1 MTVSASVAAAL
12 AGVAGVV
19 ASGGRGGG
27 GGLLGSRL
35 QPHRVVRGGAGG
47 AGEADGVALP
57 AKAAPAATA
66 LVALLLLTGHGGLAV
81 PLGLAAAALI
91 APSRRRSRTSAARD
105 AWAARDLPRVA
116 DLMATCLA
124 AGLAPADAITLVCD
138 VVGGPVADDLGPVA
152 AAIRAGV
159 DPHTA
164 WSGLASQGRG
174 EAVRRVARAFSRAA
188 ATGAPL
194 AQTLA
199 TVADDEQ
206 ERLQWDA
213 QAAAR
218 RAGVLAVGPLAV
230 CFLPAFL
237 LLGVVPV
244 VVGVAT
250 DVVSQLR

>member
-1 MTVSASVAAAL
+1 MSASLAVAL

-19 ASGGRGGG
+19 AAEGSRGGDR
-27 GGLLGSRL
+27 LLGVRL
-35 QPHRVVRGGAGG
+35 RPRRALRGEVGGA
-47 AGEADGVALP
+47 DRVALP
-57 AKAAPAATA
+57 ARTPPAATA
-66 LVALLLLTGHGGLAV
+66 VVALLLLTGHGDLAV
-81 PLGLAAAALI
+81 PLAVAAVALI
-91 APSRRRSRTSAARD
+91 APSRRRSRKSAARD
-105 AWAARDLPRVA
+105 ARTARDLPQVA

-124 AGLAPADAITLVCD
+124 AGLAPADAIALVCD
-138 VVGGPVADDLGPVA
+138 VVGGPVGDDLAPVA

-159 DPHTA
+159 DPPTA
-164 WSGLASQGRG
+164 WSGLASRGRG
-174 EAVRRVARAFSRAA
+174 EAVRRVARAFARVAA
-188 ATGAPL
+188 SGAPL

-218 RAGVLAVGPLAV
+218 RAGVLAVGPLAL

-250 DVVSQLR
+250 DVLSQLR